1 MFCEKKKNETKR
13 ERERER
19 EVFATCRTPC
29 LAFIL
34 GALTCLGNEKAVGKR
49 GDLHL
54 KADFF
59 TKPLPAKTFYY
70 VRDKIMNVPRA
81 QPAAADCA
89 SCGDTGLVKGEP
101 CRACNPDS
109 G

>member
-1 MFCEKKKNETKR
+1 M
-13 ERERER
+13 
-19 EVFATCRTPC
+19 CR
-29 LAFIL
+29 L
-34 GALTCLGNEKAVGKR
+34 EEGKLR
-49 GDLHL
+49 VPFGSTVDNM
-54 KADFF
+54 ADFF

-70 VRDKIMNVPRA
+70 MRDKIMNVPRA